1 MRSMD
6 HARETCEAFLPGLLD
21 KLDDIPLSEL
31 EAPGSPA
38 LDHFRACGGPG
49 LVIPTK
55 YHGGGADPLQA
66 LAVVRAVGAHSPSLA
81 VATTMHHFSVATL
94 FTLADSVQRSGME
107 WALLEGIAEQGLLVA
122 SGFAEGRPGQ
132 GILAPTVRAEA
143 VDGGYLVNGSK
154 KPCSLSASM
163 DLLTASVALPTKN
176 GPDSPDGTSDAT
188 GDGDGTELAVMLLPR
203 PTEGISVHPFWKS
216 WALAGAESDE
226 VRLTDVFV
234 DEQLLMRTGAA
245 EPGRLDE
252 LQTVGFLWFELL
264 ISASYLGAAGAL
276 VESALGRERGSTSDR
291 ADLVTRLETANLLL
305 EGVARMLRDGENGDE
320 ALGKALVARYAAQD
334 ALGETVRRA
343 VEMLGGTAFIAS
355 SEVAYLAAVSHGLGF
370 HPPSRASFAAPY
382 LEHVAGSPLR
392 LA

>member
-21 KLDDIPLSEL
+21 KLDDLPLAEL

-49 LVIPTK
+49 LVIPTR

-163 DLLTASVALPTKN
+163 DLLTASVALPTK
-176 GPDSPDGTSDAT
+176 DAEH
-188 GDGDGTELAVMLLPR
+188 GGGGTELAVMLLPR
-203 PTEGISVHPFWKS
+203 ATEGIGVHPFWRS

-234 DEQLLMRTGAA
+234 DEQLLMRTAAA
-245 EPGRLDE
+245 EPGRLDA
-252 LQTVGFLWFELL
+252 LQTTGFLWFELL
-264 ISASYLGAAGAL
+264 IAASYSGAASAL
-276 VESALGRERGSTSDR
+276 VERALVREHSTSDR
-291 ADLVTRLETANLLL
+291 ADLVMRLETANLLL
-305 EGVARMLRDGENGDE
+305 EGVARMLRDGESDDE
-320 ALGKALVARYAAQD
+320 ALGRALVARFAAQD
-334 ALGETVRRA
+334 ALGGAVRRA

>member
-49 LVIPTK
+49 LVIPTR

-132 GILAPTVRAEA
+132 GILSPTVRAKA

-163 DLLTASVALPTKN
+163 DLLTASVALPTK
-176 GPDSPDGTSDAT
+176 DGDD
-188 GDGDGTELAVMLLPR
+188 GNDGDGTELAVMLLPR
-203 PTEGISVHPFWKS
+203 ATEGIGVHPFWKS

-234 DEQLLMRTGAA
+234 DEQLLMRTAAA

-252 LQTVGFLWFELL
+252 LQTTGFLWFELL
-264 ISASYLGAAGAL
+264 ISAGYSGAAGAL
-276 VESALGRERGSTSDR
+276 VERALVRERSASDR
-291 ADLVTRLETANLLL
+291 ADLVMRLETANLLL
-305 EGVARMLRDGENGDE
+305 EGVARMLRDGESDDA
-320 ALGKALVARYAAQD
+320 ALGKALVARFAAQD
-334 ALGETVRRA
+334 ALGEAVRRA